1 VGQHW
6 YRAPERA
13 SQTRRNRGGRRFAV
27 SAYESIMRKT
37 NNPTL
42 VDVAREA
49 NVSLKTASRVLN
61 GAPGLASATAKRV
74 RSVMFRIGYRPNEL
88 ARSLKG
94 GKSAAIGMVVPNL
107 ADPFS
112 ASAVQAVQE
121 VARKNGHVVV
131 ITSSGGNEALE
142 RELLET
148 LVRRQV
154 DGLIIAPA
162 DGRQNT
168 VEPSVSANIPVV
180 TFDRPFSNTDI
191 DSVTVTNREAVREAT
206 EHLLSHDYRRI
217 LAVGARPHLYTGSE
231 RIAGYVSVMKRAGLA
246 QNTYLVEDESEL
258 DPEAID
264 GLLKQGHDRIQAI
277 LTLNGITTMAV
288 LGILRQLGVHVGTD
302 IALISFDDF
311 QLAEILTPSL
321 TVVRQP
327 ATELGRRAAELL
339 FTRMASKKPLSR
351 QNVVLSTTFHIRE
364 SCGCPVRREQRA
376 PGHVHTNQP
385 SRELMPV
392 SRRKELNAHA

>member
-1 VGQHW
+1 MQ
-6 YRAPERA
+6 
-13 SQTRRNRGGRRFAV
+13 RRPALSKSGKSIVDTAQPGRP
-27 SAYESIMRKT
+27 SAISDDESIMRKT

-121 VARKNGHVVV
+121 VARKNGHVVI
-131 ITSSGGNEALE
+131 ITSSGGNEAVE
-142 RELLET
+142 REVLET

-168 VEPSVSANIPVV
+168 AEPSVSANIPMV

-206 EHLLSHDYRRI
+206 EHLLSHGYRRI

-246 QNTYLVEDESEL
+246 QDMYLVENETEL
-258 DPEAID
+258 DPDAIRK
-264 GLLKQGHDRIQAI
+264 LLKPGRNRIQAI
-277 LTLNGITTMAV
+277 LTLNGITTMVV
-288 LGILRQLGVHVGTD
+288 LGILRQLGIRVGID

-327 ATELGRRAAELL
+327 AAELGRRAAELL

-364 SCGCPVRREQRA
+364 SCGCPGHPEQKASGRA
-376 PGHVHTNQP
+376 HTNRA
-385 SRELMPV
+385 SRKLRPD
-392 SRRKELNAHA
+392 SRRKELNTHA